1 MGEYILYYQI
11 YSVMALSFTQFLILG
26 FLGACLFIGP
36 KKILPRISET
46 FRVTKQVLNE
56 ESTKAGI
63 DVAKE
68 NKDAPSQAAD
78 KSKPEE
84 K

>member
-1 MGEYILYYQI
+1 
-11 YSVMALSFTQFLILG
+11 MALSFTQFLILG

-36 KKILPRISET
+36 KKIIPRISET
-46 FRVTKQVLNE
+46 FRATKQVLNE
-56 ESTKAGI
+56 ESNKAGI

-68 NKDAPSQAAD
+68 NTDKTSQAAD